1 MSIENKLKLEHVY
14 KILTYLQADPKIDTQ
29 KNNIVSRTVCHN
41 GIGNGS
47 RKLIY
52 YNNSRLFVCYSG
64 CADEHFGA
72 IELIKR
78 AKRVSYYEAVDIIE
92 KVTGV
97 SEDYI
102 KYSVGFDEEV
112 DENENLEDELYLNL
126 NNNYKK
132 EEEYKLI
139 KYDKNILNNFYPI
152 YHKSFLDDNISI
164 KAMKHYGILFDVE
177 KNRIIIPHIYHEDDS
192 LVAVRCRNLN
202 SELIDLGL
210 KYTPIKMPF
219 YNKKCKK
226 MVKMPI
232 VNKTSSYIYGVPM
245 VREAIISNKIVIL
258 FEAEKSPMQMY
269 TYYGDKSTALATMGS
284 NLDKKQID
292 ILLSLGVEEV
302 VIAYDKEYRVY
313 GDADDKLYRKKL
325 RKRLIEKLLPYFK
338 VSVIYD
344 RWNKLDYKDSPSDKG
359 KEIFEFLF
367 EKRFYIKG

>member
-1 MSIENKLKLEHVY
+1 
-14 KILTYLQADPKIDTQ
+14 
-29 KNNIVSRTVCHN
+29 
-41 GIGNGS
+41 
-47 RKLIY
+47 
-52 YNNSRLFVCYSG
+52 
-64 CADEHFGA
+64 
-72 IELIKR
+72 
-78 AKRVSYYEAVDIIE
+78 
-92 KVTGV
+92 
-97 SEDYI
+97 
-102 KYSVGFDEEV
+102 
-112 DENENLEDELYLNL
+112 
-126 NNNYKK
+126 
-132 EEEYKLI
+132 
-139 KYDKNILNNFYPI
+139 
-152 YHKSFLDDNISI
+152 
-164 KAMKHYGILFDVE
+164 
-177 KNRIIIPHIYHEDDS
+177 
-192 LVAVRCRNLN
+192 
-202 SELIDLGL
+202 
-210 KYTPIKMPF
+210 
-219 YNKKCKK
+219 
-226 MVKMPI
+226 MPI